1 MPSLRID
8 YFLAGLLV
16 AVGLALFLG
25 AAGYPW
31 AAAAA
36 FAALG
41 LTDVLLTGVGVLVA
55 AMTAVVGILVVADAR
70 ADVAAVRA
78 WQEINAELAVIGMP
92 AETAPA
98 VRIDARYTVGPQ
110 GQRLRSILLSHR
122 FIVPVPSLG
131 DAGSAAPP
139 RAEAGAAWE
148 ADGVRSGTGLVMAD
162 QRPAADRHPVRMA
175 ATSDGAFDCPPPPMA
190 GIVKDY
196 RGRGQRSS
204 KRRVS
209 KALLVANAGV
219 WLDCPTRFQVD
230 ARRAPAEIRAAD
242 VIVLADRSSRD
253 GQPAHRG
260 VASQPATTTQPGCR
274 GPPVGV
280 SQRQVSSGPGG
291 ISKSFREKGQQRA
304 ETPADPAV
312 VDNLGDCVPVSATE
326 LEVVETYLDD
336 ELRDLLAT
344 VAAGQD
350 HRES

>member
-16 AVGLALFLG
+16 VVGLALFLG
-25 AAGYPW
+25 AAGYSW

-78 WQEINAELAVIGMP
+78 WQEINAEVAVIGMP
-92 AETAPA
+92 VETAPA

-110 GQRLRSILLSHR
+110 DQRLRSILLSHR

-131 DAGSAAPP
+131 DVGSAAAPC
-139 RAEAGAAWE
+139 ADAVAAGE
-148 ADGVRSGTGLVMAD
+148 VDGVRFGTGLVMAD
-162 QRPAADRHPVRMA
+162 RRPAADRHPVRMA
-175 ATSDGAFDCPPPPMA
+175 ATSDGAFDCPPLPMA
-190 GIVKDY
+190 GTVKDY
-196 RGRGQRSS
+196 RGRGQRSA

-209 KALLVANAGV
+209 KALLVANGGA
-219 WLDCPTRFQVD
+219 WWDYPNRFLVD
-230 ARRAPAEIRAAD
+230 ARRAPADIRAAD
-242 VIVLADRSSRD
+242 VIVLADRSGRD
-253 GQPAHRG
+253 GQPVHRD
-260 VASQPATTTQPGCR
+260 VAPVPATTAQPGCR
-274 GPPVGV
+274 GPPAGAC
-280 SQRQVSSGPGG
+280 QRQVSSGPGVIG
-291 ISKSFREKGQQRA
+291 KSFREKDQQGA
-304 ETPADPAV
+304 KTPADPAV
-312 VDNLGDCVPVSATE
+312 VDNLGDRVPVGAAE

-336 ELRDLLAT
+336 VLRDLLAT

-350 HRES
+350 HRKS

>member
-1 MPSLRID
+1 MPSLRTD

-16 AVGLALFLG
+16 AVGFALLLG
-25 AAGYPW
+25 AAGHSW

-36 FAALG
+36 FPALG

-110 GQRLRSILLSHR
+110 DQRLRSILLSHR

-131 DAGSAAPP
+131 DVGSTAATCADAVAAG
-139 RAEAGAAWE
+139 E
-148 ADGVRSGTGLVMAD
+148 ADGVRFGTGLVMAD

-175 ATSDGAFDCPPPPMA
+175 AFSDGAFDCPPLPMA
-190 GIVKDY
+190 GTVKDY
-196 RGRGQRSS
+196 RGRGQRSA

-209 KALLVANAGV
+209 RALLVANAGV
-219 WLDCPTRFQVD
+219 WWDCPTPFLVD
-230 ARRAPAEIRAAD
+230 ARRAPADVCEAD
-242 VIVLADRSSRD
+242 VIVLADRSYRD
-253 GQPAHRG
+253 GAPVHRD
-260 VASQPATTTQPGCR
+260 VASQPATAAQPGCR
-274 GPPVGV
+274 GPPAGTTK
-280 SQRQVSSGPGG
+280 RQVTSGPGV
-291 ISKSFREKGQQRA
+291 IDKSFREIVQQRA

-312 VDNLGDCVPVSATE
+312 VDNLGDCLPVSAAE